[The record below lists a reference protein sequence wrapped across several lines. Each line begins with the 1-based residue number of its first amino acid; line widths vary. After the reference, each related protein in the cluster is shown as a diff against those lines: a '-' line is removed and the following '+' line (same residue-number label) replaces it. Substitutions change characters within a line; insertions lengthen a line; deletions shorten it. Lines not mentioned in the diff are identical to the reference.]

1 VTTHAPRALPSP
13 RAAALGRAFTLAL
26 IWLLLM
32 PSAKPGDLA
41 VGAFAVVT
49 ATLVSLRLYAPAAG
63 SIHLRSLLA
72 LMPHFI
78 WQSVLAGFDVAR
90 RAFDPRLPLQPG
102 FVMCPLDFPEGIAR
116 NTFATITS
124 MMPGTVPCGEID
136 GVLEYHCLDIREP
149 VVEALWAEERRLAR
163 ALTAGRRHG

>member
-1 VTTHAPRALPSP
+1 MRESLV
-13 RAAALGRAFTLAL
+13 
-26 IWLLLM
+26 
-32 PSAKPGDLA
+32 
-41 VGAFAVVT
+41 VGP
-49 ATLVSLRLYAPAAG
+49 LVSGAE
-63 SIHLRSLLA
+63 
-72 LMPHFI
+72 F
-78 WQSVLAGFDVAR
+78 F
-90 RAFDPRLPLQPG
+90 
-102 FVMCPLDFPEGIAR
+102 DFPEGIAR

>member
-1 VTTHAPRALPSP
+1 PPLPSP
-13 RAAALGRAFTLAL
+13 RAAALGRAFSLGL

-32 PSAKPGDLA
+32 PSAKPADLL
-41 VGAFAVVT
+41 VGVCAVVA

-63 SIHLRSLLA
+63 SVHLASLLA

-102 FVMCPLDFPEGIAR
+102 FVTCPLDFPEGIAR

-124 MMPGTVPCGEID
+124 LMPGTVPCGEID
-136 GVLEYHCLDIREP
+136 GVLEYHCLDIRQP
-149 VVEALWAEERRLAR
+149 VVEQLWAEERKLAR